1 MLPAESA
8 TRPASDTWQVICLCA
23 GWCGVCREWQA
34 PFQQAAQAHPGVHF
48 AWVDV
53 EDEADAMGDYE
64 VETFPT
70 VLIARGD
77 TVCFLGPIAPS
88 GAQLARLIG
97 SLQAQ
102 PQAAAALPEGSAGL
116 LSRLAAKA
124 LAGPR
129 L

>member
-1 MLPAESA
+1 MQDTDIASPA
-8 TRPASDTWQVICLCA
+8 RWQVICLCA
-23 GWCGVCREWQA
+23 GWCGVCRDWQA

-48 AWVDV
+48 GWIDV

-70 VLIARGD
+70 VLVAQGD
-77 TVCFLGPIAPS
+77 KVRFLGPIAPS
-88 GAQLARLIG
+88 GSQLARLVA

-102 PQAAAALPEGSAGL
+102 PEGGAAPPEGSGDL
-116 LSRLAAKA
+116 LRRIAAKVM
-124 LAGPR
+124 AGPR

>member
-1 MLPAESA
+1 MPQAESA
-8 TRPASDTWQVICLCA
+8 TEAAPDAWQVICLCA
-23 GWCGVCREWQA
+23 AWCGVCREWQA
-34 PFQQAAQAHPGVHF
+34 PFQQAAQAHPRVHF
-48 AWVDV
+48 SWVDV

-88 GAQLARLIG
+88 GTQLARLLA

-116 LSRLAAKA
+116 LQRLAAKVM
-124 LAGPR
+124 AGPR

>member
-1 MLPAESA
+1 MPEAESA
-8 TRPASDTWQVICLCA
+8 ATANAWQVICLCA
-23 GWCGVCREWQA
+23 GWCGVCREWEA
-34 PFQQAAQAHPGVHF
+34 PFQQAAQAHPAVRF
-48 AWVDV
+48 AWIDV

-70 VLIARGD
+70 VLIARGEQ
-77 TVCFLGPIAPS
+77 VCFLGPIAPS
-88 GAQLARLIG
+88 GPQLARLIA

-116 LSRLAAKA
+116 LQRLAAKVM
-124 LAGPR
+124 AGPR